1 MAPIILVGNKM
12 DLEPRQV
19 TNDDVDKITE
29 QFEDVKYLET
39 SCLSG
44 KGVKEAFLGLIGL
57 LQGDLLQK
65 SASFGW
71 YKKNSKKVCVG
82 VVFAVVCGVLG
93 ICLWLVLDKSVI
105 S

>member
-1 MAPIILVGNKM
+1 M

-19 TNDDVDKITE
+19 NNDDVDKIIE

-44 KGVKEAFLGLIGL
+44 KGVKEAFLGLIRL
-57 LQGDLLQK
+57 LQGDQLQK

-82 VVFAVVCGVLG
+82 VASACVCALLG
-93 ICLWLVLDKSVI
+93 ICLWLLLDKKEI

>member
-1 MAPIILVGNKM
+1 M

-19 TNDDVDKITE
+19 NNDDVDKIIE
-29 QFEDVKYLET
+29 QFEDVQYLET

-44 KGVKEAFLGLIGL
+44 KGVKEAFLGLIRL
-57 LQGDLLQK
+57 LQGEALQK

-71 YKKNSKKVCVG
+71 YQKHSKKVCGG
-82 VVFAVVCGVLG
+82 VVFVCVCVVLG
-93 ICLWLVLDKSVI
+93 ICLWLLLDKTEI